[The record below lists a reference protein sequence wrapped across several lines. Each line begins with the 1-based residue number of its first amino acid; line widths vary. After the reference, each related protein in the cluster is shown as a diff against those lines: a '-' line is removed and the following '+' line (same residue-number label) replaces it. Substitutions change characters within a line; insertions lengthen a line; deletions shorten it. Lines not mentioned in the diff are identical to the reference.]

1 MTVQKLPPF
10 TLLDVTVSSPAEMI
24 AALDAVAPAAPA
36 PAPRSRS
43 WRLIRLIDGRTR
55 LIIWGKPAGTYPTRD
70 QAVAIRNRLLA
81 AKGEQP

>member
-24 AALDAVAPAAPA
+24 AAITAAEQPPA
-36 PAPRSRS
+36 PTPRA
-43 WRLIRLIDGRTR
+43 WTITRLVDGRHR
-55 LIIWGKPAGTYPTRD
+55 LIIWGKPAGTYPTRA

-81 AKGEQP
+81 LKGERP